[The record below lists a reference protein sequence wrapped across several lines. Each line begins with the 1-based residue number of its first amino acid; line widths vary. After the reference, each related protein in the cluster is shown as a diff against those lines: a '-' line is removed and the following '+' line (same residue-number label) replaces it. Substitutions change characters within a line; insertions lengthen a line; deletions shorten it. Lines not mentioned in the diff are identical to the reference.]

1 MRTQH
6 FEVVVLGGTTAAAT
20 IAALLAKRGVRGLLV
35 DEGETTS
42 GPADV
47 AFADPRS
54 SAFDLVASEIGL
66 VRELEHERRAA
77 AAHRVQVVFPDM
89 RAELPIERAALL
101 DEGARRL
108 SAPRLGPALEALDQL
123 EERTAAFLGEAGEL
137 PAPGFFARQRLGGVA
152 RRHAAAL
159 GDGRAALA
167 QAGGLGE
174 ALAGLMPFLTY
185 QDFVA
190 SEPLPALAVGRLAA
204 RFLRG
209 LGAPPQPFGE
219 RLLEVA
225 EKSGFERVH
234 GAIDRLEAGAKPL
247 RFALAKS
254 GGALTADVLIDAS
267 TDLAGLRTISQ
278 RGRPRALGVLLEAAM
293 PRGQL
298 HALALELDRSV
309 LPPPLGDF
317 VLLLNGRKAARAG
330 EDGAPRGRRPP
341 YPPAPRAAAQH
352 PGAPGQVLG
361 AAPDLARERARRG
374 CRAARAGDARANRAA
389 GALLQRRPPEPVA
402 RWGARPPAVR
412 PRARHGGRRRSG
424 LLAHAVQERVR
435 GRPGRAPRPGRGGRA
450 AHGPGR
456 DACGPRRAGSRQG
469 RAPQVARPRP
479 RPRRG
484 QATGTSSQGTTA
496 IASISTRAPRG
507 SAATWTVARAGGE
520 DGNAAP

>member
-6 FEVVVLGGTTAAAT
+6 FEVVVLGGTTAAAA

-89 RAELPIERAALL
+89 RAELPIERTALL
-101 DEGARRL
+101 DEGTRRL
-108 SAPRLGPALEALDQL
+108 SAPRLGPVLEALDQL
-123 EERTAAFLGEAGEL
+123 EERTAAFLAEAGEL

-152 RRHAAAL
+152 RRHAGAL

-278 RGRPRALGVLLEAAM
+278 RGRPRALGVLLEAAI

-298 HALALELDRSV
+298 HALALELDRAV

-330 EDGAPRGRRPP
+330 EDGAPEADDRPILLLRAPLPSTPAHRARFLALHPISHVSVHAEGVERLERVMRARIERLVPFYDEGHPSLSRAGVRAHPLYDHELDTVAGVARVSLRTP
-341 YPPAPRAAAQH
+341 YKSVFVAGPVVL
-352 PGAPGQVLG
+352 PGLG
-361 AAPDLARERARRG
+361 AEGELRTALA
-374 CRAARAGDARANRAA
+374 
-389 GALLQRRPPEPVA
+389 VT
-402 RWGARPPAVR
+402 
-412 PRARHGGRRRSG
+412 
-424 LLAHAVQERVR
+424 HAVLD
-435 GRPGRAPRPGRGGRA
+435 AL
-450 AHGPGR
+450 GR
-456 DACGPRRAGSRQG
+456 DKAGR
-469 RAPQVARPRP
+469 
-479 RPRRG
+479 
-484 QATGTSSQGTTA
+484 
-496 IASISTRAPRG
+496 IK
-507 SAATWTVARAGGE
+507 
-520 DGNAAP
+520 

>member
-108 SAPRLGPALEALDQL
+108 SAPRLGPALEALEAL
-123 EERTAAFLGEAGEL
+123 EERTAAFLAEAGEL

-152 RRHAAAL
+152 RRHAAVL
-159 GDGRAALA
+159 GDGRAVLA

-317 VLLLNGRKAARAG
+317 VLLLNGRRAARAG
-330 EDGAPRGRRPP
+330 EDGAPEADDRPILLLRAP
-341 YPPAPRAAAQH
+341 LPSTPAHRARFLALHPISHVSVHAEGVERLERVMRARIERLVPFYGDGHPSLSRAAVRAH
-352 PGAPGQVLG
+352 PLYDHELDTVAGVARVSLRTPYKHVFVAGPVVLPGLG
-361 AAPDLARERARRG
+361 AEGELRTALA
-374 CRAARAGDARANRAA
+374 
-389 GALLQRRPPEPVA
+389 VT
-402 RWGARPPAVR
+402 
-412 PRARHGGRRRSG
+412 
-424 LLAHAVQERVR
+424 HAVLD
-435 GRPGRAPRPGRGGRA
+435 AL
-450 AHGPGR
+450 GR
-456 DACGPRRAGSRQG
+456 DKAGRLK
-469 RAPQVARPRP
+469 
-479 RPRRG
+479 
-484 QATGTSSQGTTA
+484 
-496 IASISTRAPRG
+496 
-507 SAATWTVARAGGE
+507 
-520 DGNAAP
+520 